1 MDLSAY
7 ISERIASGRK
17 LLAPYLCAGFPEPS
31 ATLPLLEALA
41 DGGADLIELGLPFS
55 DPLADGPVL
64 QAASQ
69 RALRQGMNL
78 QRTLNLAATF
88 VQKRPEVPL
97 LLMGYV
103 NPLLAMGRESFAQRV
118 RAAGLS
124 ALLIPDL
131 PPECSSLIQAPG
143 LPPLIPFA
151 TLNTSDA
158 RLRMIGKHGGPFLY
172 AISVLGVTG
181 ARNSLDPALPAFLA
195 RAKAQSGLPVFAGF
209 GISDPSQATVLAEA
223 CDGIVLGSAL
233 AEALNGADPD
243 RLPEAA
249 QAFLR
254 PFRKVL
260 DAVEAPC
267 C

>member
-41 DGGADLIELGLPFS
+41 DAGADLIELGLPFS
-55 DPLADGPVL
+55 DPMADGPVL
-64 QAASQ
+64 QAASLQ
-69 RALRQGMNL
+69 ALRQGMNL
-78 QRTLNLAATF
+78 ERTLEVAAAF
-88 VQKRPEVPL
+88 IQKRPDVPL

-103 NPLLAMGRESFAQRV
+103 NPLLAMGKDRFVQKV
-118 RAAGLS
+118 QAAGIS

-131 PPECSSLIQAPG
+131 PPECAEMIQASRF
-143 LPPLIPFA
+143 PPLVSFA
-151 TLNTSDA
+151 APNTSDA
-158 RLRMIGKHGGPFLY
+158 RLQALGKHGGPFLY

-233 AEALNGADPD
+233 AEALNGADLD

-249 QAFLR
+249 QAFLT
-254 PFRKVL
+254 PFRKAL
-260 DAVEAPC
+260 DAVEASC